1 VVGYRLQVTVADD
14 IADELRR
21 RAQTAGQPAS
31 RVAATLINLA
41 LNTDARLARDRAPA
55 RSVSASHDAAQ
66 PPSWIEPIAVAER
79 RAWRSELWA
88 AVLALCARY
97 PKELQRLEASW
108 WRNRA
113 RTEHLAAL
121 DAWRRRSTR
130 PAATRG
136 KNSPSTTSLQTCA
149 MSSNTSQAPL
159 TPLNPARHPTN
170 GSTPP
175 IAK

>member
-1 VVGYRLQVTVADD
+1 MGYRLQVTVADD
-14 IADELRR
+14 IANELQR

-31 RVAATLINLA
+31 RVAATLIHLA
-41 LNTDARLARDRAPA
+41 LNTDASLARDRAPA

-113 RTEHLAAL
+113 RTEQLAAL
-121 DAWRRRSTR
+121 DAWR
-130 PAATRG
+130 
-136 KNSPSTTSLQTCA
+136 LEIDQTGSDPREELA
-149 MSSNTSQAPL
+149 FHHQLADLRYVLEHLPGGADTFESGPPPHEWL
-159 TPLNPARHPTN
+159 DPTYR
-170 GSTPP
+170 
-175 IAK
+175 